1 MKVKLTFLG
10 TGTSSG
16 VPMIACNCPVCKSL
30 DPRDKRLRA
39 SVLVECGGLTIV
51 VDAGPDF
58 RQQLLRAGVQHVD
71 AILLTHNH
79 MDHVG
84 GLDETRAL
92 NLFEH
97 KPVNIYCEKYV
108 KDSLRQVFAYA
119 FREPRYPGSPEW
131 HMHVLESYEPFRV
144 YSNAAERE
152 LVWVSGS
159 GYQYTGR
166 VGVAVDSPAGAAG
179 ASPSGLAGGSPD
191 GGSPDG
197 SPGGL
202 ADGSLG
208 GSPGG
213 LAGGS
218 PGGSP
223 GVPSVEVVPI
233 HGWHHKQPG
242 VSVLGYRFG
251 NIAYLTDMNSI
262 PDSEFEKLRGLD
274 AVTINC
280 VKKDPHFSH
289 FSLAEALAFFERV
302 GARESYITHIS
313 HRLPCHS
320 DFAAELPPHVHPA
333 YDGLVLESE

>member
-108 KDSLRQVFAYA
+108 EDSLRQVFAYA

-144 YSNAAERE
+144 YSNAAEPE

-159 GYQYTGR
+159 GYKYTGR
-166 VGVAVDSPAGAAG
+166 GGLKVDSPD
-179 ASPSGLAGGSPD
+179 GLAGGFASGSL

-197 SPGGL
+197 SHSGFP
-202 ADGSLG
+202 D
-208 GSPGG
+208 
-213 LAGGS
+213 
-218 PGGSP
+218 
-223 GVPSVEVVPI
+223 VPSVEVVPI

-280 VKKDPHFSH
+280 VKRDPHFSH
-289 FSLAEALAFFERV
+289 FSLPEALEFFERV

-333 YDGLVLESE
+333 FDGLVLESE

>member
-108 KDSLRQVFAYA
+108 EDSLRQVFAYA

-159 GYQYTGR
+159 GYKYTGR
-166 VGVAVDSPAGAAG
+166 VGVAVDSP
-179 ASPSGLAGGSPD
+179 D
-191 GGSPDG
+191 GF
-197 SPGGL
+197 PGGL
-202 ADGSLG
+202 
-208 GSPGG
+208 
-213 LAGGS
+213 
-218 PGGSP
+218 P

>member
-16 VPMIACNCPVCKSL
+16 VPMIGCNCPVCTSS
-30 DPRDKRLRA
+30 DPRDNRLRA

-58 RQQLLRAGVQHVD
+58 RQQLLRAGVKHVD

-108 KDSLRQVFAYA
+108 EDSLRQVFAYA

-131 HMHVLESYEPFRV
+131 HMHVIESYEPFRV

-166 VGVAVDSPAGAAG
+166 E
-179 ASPSGLAGGSPD
+179 
-191 GGSPDG
+191 
-197 SPGGL
+197 GL
-202 ADGSLG
+202 AD
-208 GSPGG
+208 
-213 LAGGS
+213 
-218 PGGSP
+218 
-223 GVPSVEVVPI
+223 VPSVEVVPI

-251 NIAYLTDMNSI
+251 NIAYITDMNSI

-274 AVTINC
+274 AVTVNC

-313 HRLPCHS
+313 HRLPCHAE
-320 DFAAELPPHVHPA
+320 FAAELPPHVHPA
-333 YDGLVLESE
+333 YDGLVLVSC

>member
-1 MKVKLTFLG
+1 
-10 TGTSSG
+10 
-16 VPMIACNCPVCKSL
+16 MIGCNCPVCTSS
-30 DPRDKRLRA
+30 DPRDNRLRA

-58 RQQLLRAGVQHVD
+58 RQQLLRVGVKHVD

-97 KPVNIYCEKYV
+97 KPVNIFCEPYV
-108 KDSLRQVFAYA
+108 LESLKQVFAYA

-131 HMHVLESYEPFRV
+131 HMHVIESYEPFRV

-166 VGVAVDSPAGAAG
+166 E
-179 ASPSGLAGGSPD
+179 GLTD
-191 GGSPDG
+191 
-197 SPGGL
+197 
-202 ADGSLG
+202 
-208 GSPGG
+208 
-213 LAGGS
+213 
-218 PGGSP
+218 
-223 GVPSVEVVPI
+223 VPSVEVVPI

-251 NIAYLTDMNSI
+251 NIAYITDMNSI

-274 AVTINC
+274 AVTVNC

-313 HRLPCHS
+313 HRLPCHA

-333 YDGLVLESE
+333 YDGLVLESC